1 MIRYS
6 YKEDRVVMSSTRETS
21 LSITSVSCFNTSV
34 TQKWNTLKYFISE
47 DTSSHVFC
55 HGGCF
60 VDYLE
65 TFYIFGGYNGL
76 TRLNDFKYFNLN
88 GNKNINI

>member
-1 MIRYS
+1 MY
-6 YKEDRVVMSSTRETS
+6 STRGTFS
-21 LSITSVSCFNTSV
+21 SIISVNPFKIVS
-34 TQKWNTLKYFISE
+34 QKWNTLKYFISD

-55 HGGCF
+55 HGGSF

-65 TFYIFGGYNGL
+65 SFYIFGGYNGL

-88 GNKNINI
+88 GIQVLYRKLKPGE